1 MKKLALAICI
11 MAITGTA
18 FASGGRPKNWNIF
31 GSDDHQSKRP
41 AVTQPVNPDNP
52 VHPVPEPGTTIL
64 LGAGLVGLAVAA
76 RRRHGQD

>member
-1 MKKLALAICI
+1 MKRIAMAICI

-41 AVTQPVNPDNP
+41 AVTQPGTPDRP
-52 VHPVPEPGTTIL
+52 VAVPEPASIIL

-76 RRRHGQD
+76 RRKYGQD